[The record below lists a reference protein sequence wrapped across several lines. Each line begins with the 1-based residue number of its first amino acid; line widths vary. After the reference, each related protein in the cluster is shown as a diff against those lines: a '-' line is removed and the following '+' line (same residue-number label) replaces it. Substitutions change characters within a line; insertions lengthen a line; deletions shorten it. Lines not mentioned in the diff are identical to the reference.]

1 MRKRLTLKEIAK
13 AAGVSEMTASRAL
26 RNVGHISKETQ
37 DNVRRIAAELG
48 YVRNKIAGSLAS
60 NSVDLV
66 GVVIPSVKS
75 YVFSEVLDGISTV
88 LAPTRLRPV
97 FGLTDY
103 DLATEEEVINEMLS
117 WRPSALIVAGLEH
130 TENARLTMQN
140 AGIPVVEIMD
150 TDGDP
155 VDLCVGISH
164 HEAGAAM
171 ARAIHARGKRRIG
184 FIGTKMD
191 SDFRAK
197 KRLDGFTSE
206 LARLGLAL
214 TGEALYSEGSTIAK
228 GRDLTAELLAKHPD
242 LDCIYYSTDV
252 GSIGGLMHCIA
263 AGISVPDQLALAG
276 FNKLNMLDGMPLAL
290 ATIDSKRFEIGRI
303 AAEMILDRLDAD
315 DPRPQK
321 LHQLQATVIEGASL

>member
-1 MRKRLTLKEIAK
+1 MSKRLTLKEIAE

-26 RNVGHISKETQ
+26 RGVGHISTDTK
-37 DNVRRIAAELG
+37 DKVRRIAAEMG
-48 YVRNKIAGSLAS
+48 YVRNKIAGALAS

-88 LAPTRLRPV
+88 LADTRLRPV

-103 DLATEEEVINEMLS
+103 DLGTEEDVINEMLS
-117 WRPSALIVAGLEH
+117 WRPSGLIVAGLEH
-130 TENARLTMQN
+130 TDNARLTMQN
-140 AGIPVVEIMD
+140 CGIPVVEIMD

-164 HEAGAAM
+164 HAAGAAM
-171 ARAIHARGKRRIG
+171 AQAIHAKGHTKIG

-197 KRLDGFTSE
+197 KRLEGFTNE
-206 LARLGLAL
+206 LTRLGLTL
-214 TGEALYSEGSTIAK
+214 VDQGLYTEGSTIAK
-228 GRDLTAELLAKHPD
+228 GRDLTAALLAKHPD

-263 AGISVPDQLALAG
+263 AGISVPGQLALAG
-276 FNKLNMLDGMPLAL
+276 FNNLNMLDGMPMAL
-290 ATIDSKRFEIGRI
+290 ATIDSQRYDIGRI
-303 AAEMILDRLDAD
+303 AAEMILDRLDAKK
-315 DPRPQK
+315 PSTETKRE
-321 LHQLQATVIEGASL
+321 LQSLVIAGDSL

>member
-1 MRKRLTLKEIAK
+1 MSKRLTLKEIAE

-37 DNVRRIAAELG
+37 EKVRRIAAELG

-97 FGLTDY
+97 FGLTNY
-103 DLATEEEVINEMLS
+103 DLETEEEVINEMLS
-117 WRPSALIVAGLEH
+117 WRPSGLIVAGLEH
-130 TENARLTMQN
+130 TENARLTMKN

-150 TDGDP
+150 TDGDA

-164 HEAGAAM
+164 REAGAAM
-171 ARAIHARGKRRIG
+171 ARAIHAKGKRKIG
-184 FIGTKMD
+184 FIGTKIN

-197 KRLDGFTSE
+197 KRLEGFIAE
-206 LARLGLAL
+206 LERLGLELA
-214 TGEALYSEGSTIAK
+214 GQALYSEGSTVAK
-228 GRDLTAELLAKHPD
+228 GRELTAKLLSENPE

-252 GSIGGLMHCIA
+252 GTIGGLMHCIA
-263 AGISVPDQLALAG
+263 AGISVPNQLALAG
-276 FNKLNMLDGMPLAL
+276 FNNLNMLEGMPMEL

-303 AAEMILDRLDAD
+303 AAEMILDRLDAEK
-315 DPRPQK
+315 PNPTLKQE
-321 LHQLQATVIEGASL
+321 LQSLVIQGDSL